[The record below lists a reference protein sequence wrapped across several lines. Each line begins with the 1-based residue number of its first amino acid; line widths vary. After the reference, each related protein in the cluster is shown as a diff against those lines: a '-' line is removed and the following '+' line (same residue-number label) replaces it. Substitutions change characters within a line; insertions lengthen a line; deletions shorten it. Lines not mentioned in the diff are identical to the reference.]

1 MYCIEC
7 GQILPSLLTNSTIC
21 SKCKTPV
28 ATWWD
33 ETSKTFRT
41 NRESIMPDPS
51 PKSGLSTSGASP
63 FYISETERLRMKAR
77 VNKQSEEERGFNGA
91 LVVLE
96 MHFERPNTYMRE
108 TMAEAKKMVGKTLD
122 LSLNKAEVR
131 EMLAKNVDIWMHLQ
145 KIFTAA
151 ILLLETRSLQKTTE
165 GEEGRGMGHDV
176 SESAELIL
184 KHYEVLREDLHYLNN
199 LLVIS
204 RNMLAIKETAQEI
217 CKTMGF
223 DRKVHRLIVLCV
235 NVTSKGYDG
244 ENVDEGRRVKLNEIT
259 ELYKKLL
266 VTCLQH
272 THNWTMGNDR
282 FKMSFWF
289 EMLFDDELKNDPLH
303 EMPPD
308 DLNVEKVHQEV
319 QNWLVRHR
327 KKDPLAAKLLQT
339 YQDQVPTGYTPGPLP
354 EEENWIDTDNIAE
367 STSPVWKPD
376 LQDKFEQDRLYA
388 RVSHEIDIWWK
399 KVRDANFDGWV
410 VPMETVEGAVER
422 AEACKKNA
430 MHRYM
435 PRPQD
440 QQYEIDDQQ
449 FEHRE
454 PHADDGSVGLDE
466 TDDRSIQGDNGLDD
480 DEEEEE
486 DDESYAEGPLRG
498 LLTEIPNILDTKQ
511 IEALHMTVKACIVDS
526 MGSGLT
532 PAGENLQKTRCKMF
546 LALDCGRN
554 LLRELLVF
562 IAVWEQNDQ
571 QFIFQITAQ
580 IIESFHHNA
589 LLPFAWNCL
598 RILKD
603 IVSPAQTVLLRL
615 INYMFRARK
624 DSPIYADVK
633 DYNRDAKLIHFLY
646 NYFRC
651 RVVPDC
657 LALLHAQAQIRQ
669 NARAAADFPVD
680 LWDMERAKD
689 GLSQYLDFI
698 SVIAEIPEMRH
709 LLIEW
714 ETVYEMVAL
723 LKALEAGVARKNI
736 DERPMPGQPGPARRA
751 PSSTPAVDSHPPQ
764 DVNSTQYQ
772 DTPHRFPWAG
782 IKIQILIILTSLIA
796 PNNTRRQGPGNP
808 IVQKQLLAHE
818 GIMPLLNCC
827 VYDGHNEYLKERAT
841 LTIKFL
847 MEGCKEA
854 QDFVKELVPVKQAQA
869 QAQAAARAAQEA
881 AQSSASATA
890 STSTTTTG
898 MPRQTAKA
906 PPGSAPY
913 VANKNAIAA
922 AKAQALA
929 HAKESG
935 IAHGASNVEKRMKE
949 FERNIKSLKIGKEL
963 REKEEEANAA
973 ASALAS
979 REKKGG
985 PNIQFITA
993 RK

>member
-1 MYCIEC
+1 
-7 GQILPSLLTNSTIC
+7 
-21 SKCKTPV
+21 
-28 ATWWD
+28 
-33 ETSKTFRT
+33 
-41 NRESIMPDPS
+41 
-51 PKSGLSTSGASP
+51 
-63 FYISETERLRMKAR
+63 
-77 VNKQSEEERGFNGA
+77 
-91 LVVLE
+91 
-96 MHFERPNTYMRE
+96 
-108 TMAEAKKMVGKTLD
+108 
-122 LSLNKAEVR
+122 
-131 EMLAKNVDIWMHLQ
+131 
-145 KIFTAA
+145 
-151 ILLLETRSLQKTTE
+151 
-165 GEEGRGMGHDV
+165 
-176 SESAELIL
+176 
-184 KHYEVLREDLHYLNN
+184 
-199 LLVIS
+199 
-204 RNMLAIKETAQEI
+204 
-217 CKTMGF
+217 
-223 DRKVHRLIVLCV
+223 
-235 NVTSKGYDG
+235 
-244 ENVDEGRRVKLNEIT
+244 
-259 ELYKKLL
+259 
-266 VTCLQH
+266 
-272 THNWTMGNDR
+272 MGNDR

-319 QNWLVRHR
+319 QNWLLRHK

-354 EEENWIDTDNIAE
+354 EEENWTDADNIVE
-367 STSPVWKPD
+367 STSPVWKPEI
-376 LQDKFEQDRLYA
+376 QDKFEQDRLYA

-410 VPMETVEGAVER
+410 VPMETVEGAEER

-449 FEHRE
+449 FEHQTPLAE
-454 PHADDGSVGLDE
+454 DGSLGPDE

-480 DEEEEE
+480 DEDEEE

-669 NARAAADFPVD
+669 NTRAAADFPVD

-714 ETVYEMVAL
+714 DTVYEMVAL
-723 LKALEAGVARKNI
+723 LKALEAGVDRKKI
-736 DERPMPGQPGPARRA
+736 DERPLPGQSGPARRA
-751 PSSTPAVDSHPPQ
+751 PASTPAVDSHPPRDV

-796 PNNTRRQGPGNP
+796 PNNARRQGPGNP
-808 IVQKQLLAHE
+808 IVQKQLLAHD

-881 AQSSASATA
+881 SQSSTPTSASA
-890 STSTTTTG
+890 STSTAT
-898 MPRQTAKA
+898 PRPAKA
-906 PPGSAPY
+906 PPGTAPY

-973 ASALAS
+973 AVALAS
-979 REKKGG
+979 REKKSG

>member
-1 MYCIEC
+1 M
-7 GQILPSLLTNSTIC
+7 
-21 SKCKTPV
+21 
-28 ATWWD
+28 
-33 ETSKTFRT
+33 
-41 NRESIMPDPS
+41 
-51 PKSGLSTSGASP
+51 GLG
-63 FYISETERLRMKAR
+63 
-77 VNKQSEEERGFNGA
+77 
-91 LVVLE
+91 
-96 MHFERPNTYMRE
+96 
-108 TMAEAKKMVGKTLD
+108 
-122 LSLNKAEVR
+122 
-131 EMLAKNVDIWMHLQ
+131 
-145 KIFTAA
+145 
-151 ILLLETRSLQKTTE
+151 
-165 GEEGRGMGHDV
+165 
-176 SESAELIL
+176 
-184 KHYEVLREDLHYLNN
+184 EVLTID
-199 LLVIS
+199 
-204 RNMLAIKETAQEI
+204 T
-217 CKTMGF
+217 
-223 DRKVHRLIVLCV
+223 D
-235 NVTSKGYDG
+235 
-244 ENVDEGRRVKLNEIT
+244 
-259 ELYKKLL
+259 KKLL

-272 THNWTMGNDR
+272 THNWSMGNDR

-289 EMLFDDELKNDPLH
+289 EMLFDEEMKNEPIH

-319 QNWLVRHR
+319 QNWISRHR
-327 KKDPLAAKLLQT
+327 KKDPLAAQLLQT
-339 YQDQVPTGYTPGPLP
+339 YQDQVETGYTPGSLP

-367 STSPVWKPD
+367 STTPVWKPD
-376 LQDKFEQDRLYA
+376 MQDKFEQDRLYG
-388 RVSHEIDIWWK
+388 RVSHEIDMWWK

-430 MHRYM
+430 MNRYM
-435 PRPQD
+435 PRGQD
-440 QQYEIDDQQ
+440 QQYEEEDQKHEQ
-449 FEHRE
+449 Q
-454 PHADDGSVGLDE
+454 PHDE
-466 TDDRSIQGDNGLDD
+466 GKLGPDEVDDRSIREDNGLDD
-480 DEEEEE
+480 EEEEDE
-486 DDESYAEGPLRG
+486 DDESYADGPLRG

-562 IAVWEQNDQ
+562 IAVWEQTDQ

-723 LKALEAGVARKNI
+723 LKALEAGVARKSI
-736 DERPMPGQPGPARRA
+736 DEKPMPGQPGPAR
-751 PSSTPAVDSHPPQ
+751 PSVPVANPALSTSIPDRPYGEIPPIRTMTAQ
-764 DVNSTQYQ
+764 EANTTQLQ

-796 PNNTRRQGPGNP
+796 PTNTRRQGPGNP
-808 IVQKQLLAHE
+808 IVQKQLLTHE

-881 AQSSASATA
+881 QANGSASTK
-890 STSTTTTG
+890 TENER
-898 MPRQTAKA
+898 PRQTAKA

-913 VANKNAIAA
+913 IAKQNAIAA

-929 HAKESG
+929 HAQSSG
-935 IAHGASNVEKRMKE
+935 ITLGASDVEKKMKE
-949 FERNIKSLKIGKEL
+949 FERNIRSLKVGKEL
-963 REKEEEANAA
+963 RDQEAEASSSANAG
-973 ASALAS
+973 
-979 REKKGG
+979 RRRRG
-985 PNIQFITA
+985 
-993 RK
+993 R